1 MKSHAGGSQSAGL
14 WQGWWRLVSV
24 ELGAVHHN
32 GLMSLAVGE
41 RIGRYEILA
50 PLGSGGMGEVYY
62 ARDPQLERPVAIKV
76 LTASRD
82 ATSRQLERFQREARA
97 IARIT
102 HAHICTIHDVG
113 EVDGVPFLVMEL
125 LEGETLA
132 ERLDRGPLAMDRALI
147 AAGEIAEALDAAH
160 KKGVVHR
167 DLKPGNVML
176 TASGVKLLD
185 FGLAK
190 LRDAERADAIDL
202 STQSLRLT
210 ARGTI
215 LGTIPYMSP
224 EQVEGRDVDAR
235 TDIFSL
241 GAILYEMTS
250 GRPAFEGRSPASLI
264 SAILTHDPQPL
275 SSLLPGVPP
284 GVDRVLNKC
293 LAKDPEE
300 RWQSAADLT
309 AALLWI
315 RDDSTAHRDISLATQ
330 KKHRPFWTA
339 LVAALTT
346 GAAAAGLAM
355 WMVASRGNAARG
367 SAPIPEFTPLTFRT
381 GSVSAARF
389 APDGETVIYSAAWG
403 GEDYALFMTRRG
415 SVESRPLSIPG
426 ARLLGVSSTGELVF
440 LRGRHEA
447 VKVLA
452 PSGTGTLARVAMT
465 GGAPREILDDVVAAD
480 WTPGGDLAVVRR
492 AQVEFPLGTTIHGSH
507 RFSYVRIAPDGQRL
521 ALVEGPDIVVLDRSG
536 KKTTLSSG
544 WGEMTTLAWSPSGE
558 EVWFAAGSRRNQTW
572 ALRAVS
578 LTGRAR
584 VVLPS
589 PGAGM
594 SILDVFRDGR
604 ALISTQV
611 GKMGCSCLPPGQAQT
626 RELSWLDGSAPEA
639 LSADGRSLLLSE
651 LLRGAGENGSIY
663 LRKTDGSD
671 AVRLGDGYGEDLS
684 PDGKWALTTQVPG
697 RRHWI
702 LVPTGPG
709 SPKALPPGP
718 LAGRFE
724 ANFLPNGR
732 QIVFGGRE
740 KNRGR
745 RIYIQD
751 IDSGS
756 IRAISPENVVTSG
769 LATPDSRYVIG
780 QNSGRVF
787 KYAVDE
793 GAPIPLTYLDSDD
806 VPLQWSADGT
816 VLYVQ
821 QMGQWPPAVDR
832 VNTTTGKRERWK
844 TIQPADPSGV
854 DSVLRIL
861 ITPDGKSYCHDYVRI
876 LSELSIVEGLK

>member
-1 MKSHAGGSQSAGL
+1 
-14 WQGWWRLVSV
+14 
-24 ELGAVHHN
+24 
-32 GLMSLAVGE
+32 MSLAVGE

-50 PLGSGGMGEVYY
+50 PLGFGGMGEVYY

-82 ATSRQLERFQREARA
+82 ATALQLERFLREARA

-113 EVDGVPFLVMEL
+113 DVDGVPFLVMEL

-132 ERLDRGPLAMDRALI
+132 GRLERGPLPMDRALV
-147 AAGEIAEALDAAH
+147 AASQIAEALDAAH

-167 DLKPGNVML
+167 DLKPSNVML

-190 LRDAERADAIDL
+190 LRDAESTDAIGL

-210 ARGTI
+210 QQGTI

-224 EQVEGRDVDAR
+224 EQVEGRELDAR

-264 SAILTHDPQPL
+264 SAILTQDPKPL
-275 SSLLPGVPP
+275 SSVLPDVLP
-284 GVDRVLNKC
+284 GVDRVLRKC
-293 LAKDPEE
+293 LSKDPDE

-315 RDDSTAHRDISLATQ
+315 RDDTSAQRTVALPRQ
-330 KKHRPFWTA
+330 KHRHAWTA
-339 LVAALTT
+339 LVAALMT
-346 GAAAAGLAM
+346 GAAAGGLLM
-355 WMVASRGNAARG
+355 WMLASRGGAARA

-415 SVESRPLSIPG
+415 STESRPLGIPG
-426 ARLLGVSSTGELVF
+426 AKLLGVSSTGDLVF

-452 PSGTGTLARVAMT
+452 PTSTATLARVAMT
-465 GGAPREILDDVVAAD
+465 GGAPREILDDVIAAD
-480 WTPGGDLAVVRR
+480 WSPGGDLAVVRR
-492 AQVEFPLGTTIHGSH
+492 GQVEFPLGTTIHGPH
-507 RFSYVRIAPDGQRL
+507 QFSYVRIAPDGQRL

-544 WGEMTTLAWSPSGE
+544 WGEMTTLAWSPSGD
-558 EVWFAAGSRRNQTW
+558 EVWFAAGSQRNQAW

-578 LTGRAR
+578 QTGKER
-584 VVLPS
+584 VVLQS

-611 GKMGCSCLPPGQAQT
+611 GKMGCSCLPPGQVQT

-651 LLRGAGENGSIY
+651 LLRGAGEKGSIY

-671 AVRLGDGYGEDLS
+671 AIRLGDGYGEDLS
-684 PDGKWALTTQVPG
+684 PDGKWALTTEIAG

-709 SPKALPPGP
+709 SPKTLPPGP
-718 LAGRFE
+718 LVRRFE

-740 KNRGR
+740 KDRGR

-751 IDSGS
+751 IDNGS
-756 IRAISPENVVTSG
+756 IRPISPENVVTRG

-780 QNSGRVF
+780 HQNGRVF
-787 KYAVDE
+787 KFAVDE
-793 GAPIPLTYLDSDD
+793 STPIPLTYLHSDD
-806 VPLQWSADGT
+806 KPLQWSADQS

-821 QMGQWPPAVDR
+821 RTEVWPPAVDR
-832 VNTTTGKRERWK
+832 VNTTTGERVRWK
-844 TIQPADPSGV
+844 TIQPSDPAGV

-861 ITPDGKSYCHDYVRI
+861 ITPDGKSYCHDYVRL
-876 LSELSIVEGLK
+876 LSELSIVEGLQ

>member
-1 MKSHAGGSQSAGL
+1 
-14 WQGWWRLVSV
+14 
-24 ELGAVHHN
+24 
-32 GLMSLAVGE
+32 MSLVVGE

-82 ATSRQLERFQREARA
+82 ATSLQLERFQREARA

-132 ERLDRGPLAMDRALI
+132 ERLDRGPLPMDRALV
-147 AAGEIAEALDAAH
+147 AAGQIAEALDAAH

-176 TASGVKLLD
+176 TTGGVKLLD

-190 LRDAERADAIDL
+190 LRNAESADAIDL
-202 STQSLRLT
+202 STESLRLT

-224 EQVEGRDVDAR
+224 EQVEGREVDAR

-241 GAILYEMTS
+241 GAILYEMAS
-250 GRPAFEGRSPASLI
+250 GRPPFEGRSPASLI

-275 SSLLPGVPP
+275 SSVLPDVPP
-284 GVDRVLNKC
+284 GVDRVLKKC
-293 LAKDPEE
+293 LAKDPDE

-315 RDDSTAHRDISLATQ
+315 RDDSSAHRAGTLPNQ
-330 KKHRPFWTA
+330 KHRHSWTA
-339 LVAALTT
+339 LVAVLAT
-346 GAAAAGLAM
+346 GVAAGALVM
-355 WMVASRGNAARG
+355 WMLSSAGDAART
-367 SAPIPEFTPLTFRT
+367 STPIPEFIPLTFRT

-415 SVESRPLSIPG
+415 SAESRPLGITG
-426 ARLLGVSSTGELVF
+426 TKLLGVSSTGDLVF

-447 VKVLA
+447 VKLLA
-452 PSGTGTLARVAMT
+452 PTSTGTLARVAMT
-465 GGAPREILDDVVAAD
+465 GGAPREILDDVIAAD
-480 WTPGGDLAVVRR
+480 WSPGGDLAVVRR
-492 AQVEFPLGTTIHGSH
+492 GQVEFPLGTTIHGPH
-507 RFSYVRIAPDGQRL
+507 RFSYVRISPDGQRL

-536 KKTTLSSG
+536 KKKTLSSG
-544 WGEMTTLAWSPSGE
+544 WGEMTTLAWSPSGD
-558 EVWFAAGSRRNQTW
+558 EVWFAAGSRRNQAW

-578 LTGRAR
+578 QTGKER
-584 VVLPS
+584 VVLSS
-589 PGAGM
+589 PGTGI

-611 GKMGCSCLPPGQAQT
+611 GKMGCSCLPPGQVQT

-639 LSADGRSLLLSE
+639 LSADGQSLLLSE
-651 LLRGAGENGSIY
+651 LLRGAGEKGSIY

-671 AVRLGDGYGEDLS
+671 AIRLGDGYGEDLS
-684 PDGKWALTTQVPG
+684 PDGKWALTTEVAG

-709 SPKALPPGP
+709 SPKTLPPGP
-718 LAGRFE
+718 LVGRFE

-740 KNRGR
+740 KDRGR

-756 IRAISPENVVTSG
+756 VHAISPEDVVTRG

-780 QNSGRVF
+780 QQKGRAV
-787 KYAVDE
+787 KYPVD
-793 GAPIPLTYLDSDD
+793 GSTPIPLTYLDSDD
-806 VPLQWSADGT
+806 VPLQWSADES

-821 QMGQWPPAVDR
+821 RTEVWPPAVDR
-832 VNTTTGKRERWK
+832 VSTKTGERMRWK
-844 TIQPADPSGV
+844 TIQPADPAGV

-876 LSELSIVEGLK
+876 LSELSIVEGVK

>member
-1 MKSHAGGSQSAGL
+1 
-14 WQGWWRLVSV
+14 
-24 ELGAVHHN
+24 
-32 GLMSLAVGE
+32 MSLAVGE

-76 LTASRD
+76 LTESRD
-82 ATSRQLERFQREARA
+82 ATALQLERFQREARA

-113 EVDGVPFLVMEL
+113 EMDGVPFLVMEL

-132 ERLDRGPLAMDRALI
+132 ERLERGPLPVDRALI
-147 AAGEIAEALDAAH
+147 AAGQIAEALDAAH

-167 DLKPGNVML
+167 DLKPSNVML

-190 LRDAERADAIDL
+190 FRDTERATALDL

-210 ARGTI
+210 AGGTI
-215 LGTIPYMSP
+215 VGTIPYMSP
-224 EQVEGRDVDAR
+224 EQVEGREVDAR

-275 SSLLPGVPP
+275 SSVLPGVPP
-284 GVDRVLNKC
+284 GVDRILTKC
-293 LAKDPEE
+293 LAKDRDA
-300 RWQSAADLT
+300 RWQSASDLT
-309 AALLWI
+309 AALTWI
-315 RDDSTAHRDISLATQ
+315 RDDSAAPLSIAPTNNR
-330 KKHRPFWTA
+330 KHRHFWTT
-339 LVAALTT
+339 LVAAL
-346 GAAAAGLAM
+346 AAGAVVGGAAM
-355 WMVASRGNAARG
+355 WMLTSSRTVGRG
-367 SAPIPEFTPLTFRT
+367 SATIPEFIPLTFRT

-426 ARLLGVSSTGELVF
+426 ARLLAVSPTGDLMF

-447 VKVLA
+447 VKLLA
-452 PSGTGTLARVAMT
+452 PTAWGTLARVAMT
-465 GGAPREILDDVVAAD
+465 GGAPREILDDVTAAD
-480 WTPGGDLAVVRR
+480 WTPSGDLAVVRR
-492 AQVEFPLGTTIHGSH
+492 GGVEFPLGTTIHGPH
-507 RFSYVRIAPDGQRL
+507 QFSYVRIAPDGQRL
-521 ALVEGPDIVVLDRSG
+521 ALVEGPNIVVLDRSG

-544 WGEMTTLAWSPSGE
+544 WGEMTTVAWSPSGD
-558 EVWFAAGSRRNQTW
+558 EVWFAAGNRRNQAW

-578 LTGRAR
+578 LTGKER
-584 VVLPS
+584 VVLAS
-589 PGAGM
+589 PGGGIA
-594 SILDVFRDGR
+594 LFDVFHDGR
-604 ALISTQV
+604 ALISTAV
-611 GKMGCSCLPPGQAQT
+611 GKMGCSCLPPDQAQT

-639 LSADGRSLLLSE
+639 LSADGRSVLLSE
-651 LLRGAGENGSIY
+651 VLHGAGEHGSIY

-671 AVRLGDGYGEDLS
+671 AIRLGDGFGEDLS
-684 PDGKWALTTQVPG
+684 PDGKWVLTTQVPG
-697 RRHWI
+697 RPHWI

-718 LAGRFE
+718 LVGRFE

-732 QIVFGGRE
+732 QIAFGGRE
-740 KNRGR
+740 KDRGA

-751 IDSGS
+751 IDSGA
-756 IRAISPENVVTSG
+756 IRAISPEAVVTAG

-780 QNSGRVF
+780 QSKGRVV
-787 KYAVDE
+787 KYAVD
-793 GAPIPLTYLDSDD
+793 GSAPIPLTYLDSDD
-806 VPLQWSADGT
+806 LPLQWSADESI
-816 VLYVQ
+816 LYVQ
-821 QMGQWPPAVDR
+821 RMGQWPPAVDR

-844 TIQPADPSGV
+844 TIQPADPSGL
-854 DSVLRIL
+854 DSVIRIL
-861 ITPDGKSYCHDYVRI
+861 ITPDGKTYCHDYVRI
-876 LSELSIVEGLK
+876 LSELFIVEGLK